1 MTYREIFNKN
11 AYWPAL
17 VIHPFPKQSAITNH
31 TVHQFKPAENS
42 VSKFKVPAVVKPHQ
56 KNVGKFQNKL
66 PKKIK
71 HRVCCL
77 CMKVYPSKA
86 SRNPNGLSPYLH
98 VITSECPFVRANCA
112 TIVAKSVC
120 YGCFHHFESNK
131 TINEDVVT
139 HLEEAN
145 HDVVCFLWRAVIPF
159 SEMYDHL
166 VEKFYSYY
174 KPGTACTRCD
184 NIFYTCPTWVN
195 HIKTEHSI
203 LVPNLANF
211 NKHLPIVQKDMQIQE
226 AMLFSALH
234 ANASS

>member
-1 MTYREIFNKN
+1 M
-11 AYWPAL
+11 
-17 VIHPFPKQSAITNH
+17 IHPFPKQSAITNH
-31 TVHQFKPAENS
+31 TVHQFKPTENT
-42 VSKFKVPAVVKPHQ
+42 VLKFKVPVVVKPHQ

-145 HDVVCFLWRAVIPF
+145 HNVICFLCCAVIPF

-166 VEKFYSYY
+166 VQKFYSYY

-184 NIFYTCPTWVN
+184 NTFYTCPTWVN

-203 LVPNLANF
+203 LVPNLAHF
-211 NKHLPIVQKDMQIQE
+211 NKHLPIVQKDMQIRE